1 MWSQHT
7 QLTSFLGKWVMT
19 RQHCCEVG
27 PVQLMLPS
35 GTLMQ
40 HGRVEG
46 AYLPLSGRC
55 PLAWGWRG
63 HHGCW
68 GEGGREHRKRLL
80 RMELRC
86 FVEPS
91 KASLLFQQNPNSQ
104 EQKRTFHTYSV
115 FQMTSCILK
124 IKKLS

>member
-7 QLTSFLGKWVMT
+7 QLTSFLGRWAT
-19 RQHCCEVG
+19 TLQHCCEVG
-27 PVQLMLPS
+27 LVQLMLPS
-35 GTLMQ
+35 ATLMQ

-46 AYLPLSGRC
+46 ASLPLSGCC
-55 PLAWGWRG
+55 PLAWSWRG

-68 GEGGREHRKRLL
+68 GGGGREHRKRLL

-91 KASLLFQQNPNSQ
+91 KASLLFQQKPNSQ
-104 EQKRTFHTYSV
+104 QQKRTFHTYSV